1 MVVDDSEPYVG
12 LPEELTYRGDLR
24 DHFPESPRGGILVT
38 TTQMEATSGLLAHGK
53 QRPIKVGKMERHRL
67 FLRLL
72 QVWLNTGRVDVIFDD
87 VWDLAFELLKLDFP
101 PLAVV
106 LAAAFINQSGIPVGS
121 YLQLLDHQVNT
132 GPVFFVDTLAQ
143 TWTVSFKPIQ
153 QENPFAAELLSL
165 MSFFDQ
171 RAIPLAILT
180 RYAAQKQEQQQN
192 QELQEDQHLDVVRAL
207 KVLKSFALITEEA
220 AGDVYTIHP
229 LVQSVTLLWLDAH
242 GMIRGFAESALSV
255 MARVYPFG
263 SSENRVMCRTYYPH
277 VHKVLGFEGT
287 GSRDEKLARAGLLHS
302 AASFLADTAARDR
315 AEELGRQAV
324 ELRKSVLGEE
334 HRETLASM
342 GNLALILGDQGKLE
356 EAEILAMRVTETFG
370 RTLGEEHPD
379 TLHGMDVLMSTYR
392 KQDRLDEASELGV
405 RVLEARRRVLGEEHL
420 ETLATMGNLAS
431 LWNYQGRLGEAI
443 DMMRQCVKL
452 QRQYRQVHGADHPD
466 TIDNIDRLAGWLD
479 RKAIVDGL
487 R

>member
-1 MVVDDSEPYVG
+1 
-12 LPEELTYRGDLR
+12 
-24 DHFPESPRGGILVT
+24 
-38 TTQMEATSGLLAHGK
+38 
-53 QRPIKVGKMERHRL
+53 
-67 FLRLL
+67 
-72 QVWLNTGRVDVIFDD
+72 
-87 VWDLAFELLKLDFP
+87 
-101 PLAVV
+101 
-106 LAAAFINQSGIPVGS
+106 
-121 YLQLLDHQVNT
+121 
-132 GPVFFVDTLAQ
+132 
-143 TWTVSFKPIQ
+143 
-153 QENPFAAELLSL
+153 
-165 MSFFDQ
+165 
-171 RAIPLAILT
+171 
-180 RYAAQKQEQQQN
+180 
-192 QELQEDQHLDVVRAL
+192 
-207 KVLKSFALITEEA
+207 
-220 AGDVYTIHP
+220 
-229 LVQSVTLLWLDAH
+229 
-242 GMIRGFAESALSV
+242 
-255 MARVYPFG
+255 
-263 SSENRVMCRTYYPH
+263 MCRTYYPH

-342 GNLALILGDQGKLE
+342 GNLALIWVDQGKLE
-356 EAEILAMRVTETFG
+356 EAETLAMRVTETFG